1 MNLFPEEIDESDKKR
16 PTTASFKI
24 KNQSQELVD
33 TLMRCVPSY
42 VRCIKPNETKRPK
55 DWDDKRVEHQ
65 VRYLN
70 LKENIKVRRAG
81 FCYRNLFEKFMKRYA
96 ILTKETFPVWKGPVN
111 EGIRRIMDSV
121 EMDRQEWQIGNTKLF
136 IKSPES
142 LFLLEEQRDRK
153 YHHFAKI
160 IQRAYRRYRD
170 RKYFIEARQKAADIM
185 LHKKERKR
193 FSLSRHFAGDYLSY
207 LDDPILKSLVG
218 IFSIRH

>member
-1 MNLFPEEIDESDKKR
+1 MRKGIL
-16 PTTASFKI
+16 FKI
-24 KNQSQELVD
+24 TD
-33 TLMRCVPSY
+33 
-42 VRCIKPNETKRPK
+42 II
-55 DWDDKRVEHQ
+55 RVEHQ

-81 FCYRNLFEKFMKRYA
+81 FCYRNFFDKFLKRYA
-96 ILTKETFPVWKGPVN
+96 ILTPETFPVWNGPVQD
-111 EGIRRIMDSV
+111 GIRRILDSV

-153 YHHFAKI
+153 YHHFAKV
-160 IQRAYRRYRD
+160 IQRAYRRYKS

-185 LHKKERKR
+185 LHNKERKR
-193 FSLSRHFAGDYLSY
+193 FSLSRHFAGDYLNF

-218 IFSIRH
+218 TIL